1 MPQVPN
7 VWTMFVSFSQ
17 AVQIIGHSAYQ
28 WQGEITMELID
39 NRKTGPLIILLLR
52 VCLGLILIA
61 AAASFFREESI
72 PYQIISSVTVLLGAA
87 LIIGFHIKKIAF
99 VSCIVL
105 LILALSITPF
115 PTIYFLFPLLIIASS
130 LAYLLLSQIDNHPL
144 CIRTR
149 KRKLGMAKN
158 KIAVVTGANRG
169 LGFEICRQLAIKGV
183 RVILSSRN
191 ETKGKEAA
199 ENLKKEGLDV
209 DFHQLDITDKNSI
222 RQFAEYA
229 KEKYG
234 RLDILVN
241 NAGILI
247 DSPDLCTTVDIDIVR
262 KTFETNVCGALLI
275 SQELIPLM
283 KESDNGRIINI
294 SSRMGALSFIGK
306 GAPAYRISKAALNA
320 LTRTLA
326 IELKNTRIT
335 VNSMTPG
342 LIKTTMGG
350 EKAVRSTIQGAD
362 TVVWLAIGNT
372 MQTGKF
378 FWERKEVAW

>member
-1 MPQVPN
+1 
-7 VWTMFVSFSQ
+7 
-17 AVQIIGHSAYQ
+17 
-28 WQGEITMELID
+28 MELID

-52 VCLGLILIA
+52 VCLGFILIA
-61 AAASFFREESI
+61 AAASFFHAESI
-72 PYQIISSVTVLLGAA
+72 PYQIIFYVTAFLGIA
-87 LIIGFHIKKIAF
+87 LIIGFQIKKISF

-115 PTIYFLFPLLIIASS
+115 SKIYFLFPLLIITSS

-183 RVILSSRN
+183 KVILSSRN

-229 KEKYG
+229 KERYG

-247 DSPDLCTTVDIDIVR
+247 DSPDLCTTVDIDIVM

-275 SQELIPLM
+275 SQELIPLL
-283 KESDNGRIINI
+283 KESENGRIINI

-362 TVVWLAIGNT
+362 TVVWLAIGNN

-378 FWERKEVAW
+378 FSERKEVAW

>member
-1 MPQVPN
+1 
-7 VWTMFVSFSQ
+7 
-17 AVQIIGHSAYQ
+17 
-28 WQGEITMELID
+28 MELID

-52 VCLGLILIA
+52 VCLGFILIA
-61 AAASFFREESI
+61 AAVSLFQAESI
-72 PYQIISSVTVLLGAA
+72 SYQIIFYVTASLGIA
-87 LIIGFHIKKIAF
+87 LIIGLHIKKIAF

-105 LILALSITPF
+105 LILAFSITPF
-115 PTIYFLFPLLIIASS
+115 SETYFLFPLLIIVSS
-130 LAYLLLSQIDNHPL
+130 LSYLLLSQIDNHPL

-149 KRKLGMAKN
+149 KRKLGVAKN

-183 RVILSSRN
+183 RVILSARN

-209 DFHQLDITDKNSI
+209 DYHQLDVTDKNSI
-222 RQFAEYA
+222 HQLAEYV
-229 KEKYG
+229 KERYG
-234 RLDILVN
+234 KLDILIN

-247 DSPDLCTTVDIDIVR
+247 DSEDLCATVDIDVVR

-275 SQELIPLM
+275 SQELVPLM
-283 KESDNGRIINI
+283 KKSENGRIINI
-294 SSRMGALSFIGK
+294 SSRMGALSFMGK

-362 TVVWLAIGNT
+362 TVVWLAIGDDI
-372 MQTGKF
+372 QTGKF
-378 FWERKEVAW
+378 FLERKEVSW

>member
-1 MPQVPN
+1 MIFYV
-7 VWTMFVSFSQ
+7 TAF
-17 AVQIIGHSAYQ
+17 
-28 WQGEITMELID
+28 
-39 NRKTGPLIILLLR
+39 
-52 VCLGLILIA
+52 LG
-61 AAASFFREESI
+61 
-72 PYQIISSVTVLLGAA
+72 VA
-87 LIIGFHIKKIAF
+87 LIIGFQIKKISF
-99 VSCIVL
+99 ISCMVL
-105 LILALSITPF
+105 LILAFSITPSSK
-115 PTIYFLFPLLIIASS
+115 IYFLFPLLIIVSS
-130 LAYLLLSQIDNHPL
+130 LSYLLLSQIDNHPL
-144 CIRTR
+144 CIRSR

-199 ENLKKEGLDV
+199 ESLKKEGLDV
-209 DFHQLDITDKNSI
+209 DFHQLDVTDKNSI
-222 RQFAEYA
+222 RQLAEYV
-229 KEKYG
+229 KERYG
-234 RLDILVN
+234 RLDILIN

-283 KESDNGRIINI
+283 EKSGNGRIINI
-294 SSRMGALSFIGK
+294 SSRMGALSFMGK

-335 VNSMTPG
+335 VNSVTPG

-350 EKAVRSTIQGAD
+350 RESSPINYSRCRHCC
-362 TVVWLAIGNT
+362 LACYRRN